1 MLFWMIMDDRAV
13 AGNLVSEPGGSL
25 GRCVGVQQSWLLPGH
40 EDQDSHSL
48 VLDSELSKLRRA
60 AVLAHQ

>member
-1 MLFWMIMDDRAV
+1 MLFWMIMHDRPV
-13 AGNLVSEPGGSL
+13 AGDLVLPGGSL

>member
-1 MLFWMIMDDRAV
+1 MLFWMIMDDRPV
-13 AGNLVSEPGGSL
+13 AGDLVLPGGSL

-40 EDQDSHSL
+40 EDSHSL
-48 VLDSELSKLRRA
+48 VLDSELSTLRRA